1 MSRKSSAPIILC
13 ALVVTVCV
21 ILVSQRECTVA
32 PIRSLTVGS
41 DHGGA
46 SDGMMALPS
55 PSLAHEQSF
64 GYFDDITDQDWR
76 ERQRRAYA
84 HKHYRSAGVHQVN
97 DDTDPS
103 RWYMLNYFPMFSCPN
118 QERIGGAGEGAKWV
132 CDPLRLKKQKTT
144 ASEVKAVQA
153 TTGTAYVATPR
164 KAVALPAPDVD
175 SSNSNKCLVY
185 SVGCSGNYDFEDGLV
200 ELLGAG
206 TCEIHVFDLS
216 QDYTRPGDA
225 HTNDIHFHYWGLK
238 SSYDKS
244 GLSSKYTYKTLHET
258 MQELGHTGRTV
269 DLFKID
275 CEGCTYLQANHQLNA
290 AYQRHNAHSHP
301 STCVFPVSGEWT
313 TYKVRTHSASLR
325 SVAR

>member
-1 MSRKSSAPIILC
+1 MKMSRNNSAPIILC

-32 PIRSLTVGS
+32 PIRSLTVGGS
-41 DHGGA
+41 YHGGGDA
-46 SDGMMALPS
+46 ANDMAAHSSSTATL
-55 PSLAHEQSF
+55 LAHEQSF
-64 GYFDDITDQDWR
+64 GYFDDIADENWR
-76 ERQRRAYA
+76 RRQRRACT

-103 RWYMLNYFPMFSCPN
+103 RWYMLNYFPLFSCPN
-118 QERIGGAGEGAKWV
+118 QERIGGAGDGAKWV
-132 CDPLRLKKQKTT
+132 CDPLRLKKQKARETKET
-144 ASEVKAVQA
+144 NEVSAVQA
-153 TTGTAYVATPR
+153 TTRTAYDSTPQ
-164 KAVALPAPDVD
+164 KAVTLPAPDVE
-175 SSNSNKCLVY
+175 NNNKCLVY

-216 QDYTRPGDA
+216 QDYTRPDDA
-225 HTNDIHFHYWGLK
+225 QNNDIHFHYWGLK

-244 GLSSKYTYKTLHET
+244 GLSSKYTYKTLRES

-275 CEGCTYLQANHQLNA
+275 CEGCTC
-290 AYQRHNAHSHP
+290 
-301 STCVFPVSGEWT
+301 TM
-313 TYKVRTHSASLR
+313 
-325 SVAR
+325 

>member
-1 MSRKSSAPIILC
+1 MSRNSSAPIIIC

-21 ILVSQRECTVA
+21 ILVSQRECSVA

-41 DHGGA
+41 YHGGA
-46 SDGMMALPS
+46 SDVMMTVPHS
-55 PSLAHEQSF
+55 SSLAHEQSF
-64 GYFDDITDQDWR
+64 GYFDDVTDENWR
-76 ERQRRAYA
+76 QRQRRACA
-84 HKHYRSAGVHQVN
+84 HKHYRSEAVHHVK

-103 RWYMLNYFPMFSCPN
+103 RWYMLNYFPLFSCPN
-118 QERIGGAGEGAKWV
+118 QERVGGAGDGAKWV
-132 CDPLRLKKQKTT
+132 CDPLRLKKQQKTT
-144 ASEVKAVQA
+144 KEETTNEVSARQA
-153 TTGTAYVATPR
+153 PKVTAYDATPQ
-164 KAVALPAPDVD
+164 KAVALPAPDAD
-175 SSNSNKCLVY
+175 SSNNNNKCLVY

-200 ELLGAG
+200 DLLGAG

-244 GLSSKYTYKTLHET
+244 GLSAKYTYKTLQET

-275 CEGCTYLQANHQLNA
+275 CEGCTC
-290 AYQRHNAHSHP
+290 
-301 STCVFPVSGEWT
+301 TI
-313 TYKVRTHSASLR
+313 
-325 SVAR
+325 

>member
-21 ILVSQRECTVA
+21 ILVSQRECAVA
-32 PIRSLTVGS
+32 PIRSLTGTSS
-41 DHGGA
+41 DHGGDA
-46 SDGMMALPS
+46 AANDGMMALPS
-55 PSLAHEQSF
+55 SSQQLMAHEQSF
-64 GYFDDITDQDWR
+64 GFFDDIADENWR
-76 ERQRRAYA
+76 QRQRRAYA
-84 HKHYRSAGVHQVN
+84 HKHYRSAAVHRVN

-118 QERIGGAGEGAKWV
+118 QERIGGAGDGAKWV
-132 CDPLRLKKQKTT
+132 CDPLRLKKQTKTKDKYGRGRSSAEQST
-144 ASEVKAVQA
+144 TTVPAYDATPQKAV
-153 TTGTAYVATPR
+153 T
-164 KAVALPAPDVD
+164 LPAPDVD
-175 SSNSNKCLVY
+175 NNNKCLVY

-244 GLSSKYTYKTLHET
+244 GLSSKYTYKTLYET
-258 MQELGHTGRTV
+258 MQELGHIGRTI

-275 CEGCTYLQANHQLNA
+275 CEGCT
-290 AYQRHNAHSHP
+290 
-301 STCVFPVSGEWT
+301 CMI
-313 TYKVRTHSASLR
+313 
-325 SVAR
+325 